1 MVIALVPTALLVW
14 LLATPGANSVINV
27 PVQHVVVTTNVSVVA
42 LLAGVLVA
50 RAALQMG
57 HFGTVLVALGF
68 ITMAGLFTV
77 HALSTPNGGL
87 VTDEASGL
95 VTGVSAQFALLVPA
109 AVFALR
115 YTRVRPF
122 LERRLAPGPL
132 IAAVV
137 TALVAYG
144 VLGLGWPGIFAGLA
158 GMMLVAGGAH
168 EYAPTGYGY
177 GGGGSEGALPYL
189 SVGSTVA
196 LYLFAA
202 WSAGREFLR
211 TRLPLAGAL
220 AVAFALLAQ
229 AQLSQF
235 LGPVWTLAWWE
246 YHGLMLC
253 AVVVAVG
260 AIFLELDRRRGL
272 ERFLPSAVVDR
283 VLAGDAKL
291 AGERRTVTI
300 LFADLR
306 GSTALADRADPVR
319 IVAVINDYVRAFAS
333 AVLEH
338 GGIIDKF
345 TGDGV
350 MAIFG
355 AQGDVAAGAREAVA
369 TGAREAVATARAIRE
384 RVTRLTAERTAA
396 GEPTLAFGV
405 GVHLGDVVLGAVG
418 LPERSDYTALGD
430 TVNTASRME
439 ALTKELGVDI
449 VISAAVAGLLEA
461 GSATRLGEAQVRGK
475 VGPVEVFGLT

>member
-1 MVIALVPTALLVW
+1 MALALSPTLLLAW
-14 LLATPGANSVINV
+14 LLSTPGANTVINI
-27 PVQHVVVTTNVSVVA
+27 PLQHVVATTNVSVVA

-50 RAALQMG
+50 RAALQLH
-57 HFGTVLVALGF
+57 HFGTVLVATGF
-68 ITMAGLFTV
+68 MAMAGLFTV
-77 HALSTPNGGL
+77 HALSTPGGGL
-87 VTDEASGL
+87 TTDPASGL
-95 VTGVSAQFALLVPA
+95 VTGVSAQLALLVPA
-109 AVFALR
+109 VVFALR

-132 IAAVV
+132 LGAVV
-137 TALVAYG
+137 TGLAAYA
-144 VLGLGWPGIFAGLA
+144 VLGLGWPAIFAGSARVLLA
-158 GMMLVAGGAH
+158 AGGA
-168 EYAPTGYGY
+168 YDYDPSGYGY
-177 GGGGSEGALPYL
+177 GGGGSEGVLPYF

-196 LYLFAA
+196 LYAFAA
-202 WSAGREFLR
+202 WSAGREFLA

-235 LGPVWTLAWWE
+235 LGPVWSLAWWQ
-246 YHGLMLC
+246 YHALMLA
-253 AVVVAVG
+253 AVVLAVG

-283 VLAGDAKL
+283 VLAGDATL
-291 AGERRTVTI
+291 VGERRTVTI

-306 GSTALADRADPVR
+306 GSTALADSADPVR
-319 IVAVINDYVRAFAS
+319 SVAVINGYVRAFAS
-333 AVLEH
+333 SVLDH
-338 GGIIDKF
+338 GGIVDKF

-355 AQGDVAAGAREAVA
+355 AQGDAA
-369 TGAREAVATARAIRE
+369 TGARQAVDAALAIRE
-384 RVTRLTAERTAA
+384 RVARLSGEREAA

-405 GVHLGDVVLGAVG
+405 GVHHGEVVLGAVG

-439 ALTKELGVDI
+439 ALTKELGVD
-449 VISAAVAGLLEA
+449 VVVSAAVARLLEA
-461 GSATRLGEAQVRGK
+461 GSATRLGEVQIRGK
-475 VGPVEVFGLT
+475 LAPVEVFGLG

>member
-1 MVIALVPTALLVW
+1 MRALAAMGLALVPTALLAW
-14 LLATPGANSVINV
+14 LLSTPGANSVINV
-27 PVQHVVVTTNVSVVA
+27 PVQHVVLTTNVSVVA

-50 RAALQMG
+50 RAALQLG
-57 HFGTVLVALGF
+57 HFGTVLVATGF
-68 ITMAGLFTV
+68 IAMAGLFTV
-77 HALSTPNGGL
+77 HALSTPGGGL
-87 VTDEASGL
+87 VTDPASGL
-95 VTGVSAQFALLVPA
+95 VTGVSAQLALLVPA
-109 AVFALR
+109 ATFALR
-115 YTRVRPF
+115 YTRLRPF

-132 IAAVV
+132 LAAVV
-137 TALVAYG
+137 TGLLAYA
-144 VLGLGWPGIFAGLA
+144 VLGLGWPAAFAGLA
-158 GMMLVAGGAH
+158 DLILVAGGA
-168 EYAPTGYGY
+168 YQYDPSGYGY
-177 GGGGSEGALPYL
+177 GSGGSEGVVPYL
-189 SVGSTVA
+189 AVGSSVA
-196 LYLFAA
+196 LYAFAA
-202 WSAGREFLR
+202 WSAGRGFLA

-235 LGPVWTLAWWE
+235 LGPVWSLAWWE
-246 YHGLMLC
+246 YHALMLA
-253 AVVVAVG
+253 AVVLAVG

-283 VLAGDAKL
+283 VLAGDATL

-306 GSTALADRADPVR
+306 GSTALADSADPER
-319 IVAVINDYVRAFAS
+319 SVAVINGYVRAFAS
-333 AVLEH
+333 SVLDH

-355 AQGDVAAGAREAVA
+355 AQGDLAAGARQAVDA
-369 TGAREAVATARAIRE
+369 ALAIRE
-384 RVTRLTAERTAA
+384 RVARLSAERTDR

-405 GVHLGDVVLGAVG
+405 GVHHGEVVLGAVG

-430 TVNTASRME
+430 TVNIASRME

-449 VISAAVAGLLEA
+449 VVSASVADLLGRGTA
-461 GSATRLGEAQVRGK
+461 ASLGEVRIRGK
-475 VGPVEVFGLT
+475 IAPVEVFGLG